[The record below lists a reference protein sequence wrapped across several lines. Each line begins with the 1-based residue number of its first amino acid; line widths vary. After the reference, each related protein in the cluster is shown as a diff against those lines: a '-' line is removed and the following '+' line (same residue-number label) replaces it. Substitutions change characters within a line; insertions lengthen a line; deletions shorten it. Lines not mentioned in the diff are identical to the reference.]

1 MIKEVKKEKLVEKIK
16 VLDHNADMFIE
27 YFAATDLLVE
37 DFKFDEVKL
46 KKCFNFVNLFFNYE
60 IICYK
65 KFAYLFIAHGRFI
78 SVYDIIKQRWKNH
91 IKFESDQVYELFKIR
106 KVVGFDIGV

>member
-1 MIKEVKKEKLVEKIK
+1 
-16 VLDHNADMFIE
+16 MFIE

-60 IICYK
+60 II
-65 KFAYLFIAHGRFI
+65 
-78 SVYDIIKQRWKNH
+78 
-91 IKFESDQVYELFKIR
+91 
-106 KVVGFDIGV
+106 